1 MTIRFVEAKQKTVP
15 DYFIAD
21 RGRGAKLLVA
31 VHGISRNAAE
41 IAARFAADP
50 RFGNYTI
57 CAPLFERHRFGQY
70 QQLIARRGRVSADLA
85 LIDLLAVLARDVGCK
100 SSKISLFG
108 FSGGAQM
115 AHRFAMLHP
124 ARVEQVFAA
133 SAGWYL
139 MPDADTAYP
148 YGLANDHRPD
158 SAPDA
163 FLKIP
168 MTVAVGERDTQIDAS
183 VRQSKCI
190 DDVQGPTRLARARSW
205 VSAMQQCATDRGLMP
220 QARLVMLPNGL
231 HDFGQC
237 VRDSGLIDA
246 VANAFNCGHLG
257 DIETI

>member
-1 MTIRFVEAKQKTVP
+1 MTIRFVAGAQKTIP
-15 DYFIAD
+15 DYFIAN

-31 VHGISRNAAE
+31 IHGISRNAAE
-41 IAARFAADP
+41 IAARFAADQ
-50 RFGNYTI
+50 RFDDYTI
-57 CAPLFERHRFGQY
+57 CAPLFERHKFGQY

-124 ARVEQVFAA
+124 GRVEQVFAA

-139 MPDADTAYP
+139 MPDADVAYP
-148 YGLANDHRPD
+148 YGLADDVRIDNASDE
-158 SAPDA
+158 
-163 FLKIP
+163 FLQIP
-168 MTVAVGERDTQIDAS
+168 MTVAVGERDTQVDAS

-190 DDVQGPTRLARARSW
+190 DDVQGPTRLARAQNW
-205 VSAMQQCATDRGLMP
+205 VSSMQQYAKDRDRIP
-220 QARLVMLPNGL
+220 RARLVMLPDGL

-246 VANAFNCGHLG
+246 VAKAFTCGHL
-257 DIETI
+257 DDTETI